1 MKRHASAF
9 GSARASFGPFEEPFW
24 GCPRKNQLRRTL
36 INVDDSA
43 LVALEGCP
51 PLEPAVS
58 RDLAAE
64 LNDPALSA
72 AHEFGAIYGQN
83 FDFVWAALSGLSAGA
98 EISVEDAAQDVW
110 LVVAR
115 SLPQFRG
122 ESSVT
127 TWLFGIARNVVRNHR
142 RLQRRKGC
150 TEAFDESLTLGN
162 EADGG
167 ETAEARVALRDIQL
181 FMQTLEESPR
191 EVFLCRFLLE
201 MSPREVAAATG
212 LGVLSVY
219 AQTRALKAS
228 FKTWHQSQSGNS
240 NETED
245 QPA

>member
-1 MKRHASAF
+1 M
-9 GSARASFGPFEEPFW
+9 
-24 GCPRKNQLRRTL
+24 
-36 INVDDSA
+36 DDSA

-51 PLEPAVS
+51 PLDPPVS
-58 RDLAAE
+58 RDVAQEVSASS
-64 LNDPALSA
+64 LNAT
-72 AHEFGAIYGQN
+72 HEFSAIYGQN
-83 FDFVWAALSGLSAGA
+83 FDFVWAALCGLSSGA

-150 TEAFDESLTLGN
+150 TEAFDESLSLGD
-162 EADGG
+162 EMDAGG
-167 ETAEARVALRDIQL
+167 QTAEARVALRDIQL
-181 FMQTLEESPR
+181 FMMTLEEASR

-228 FKTWHQSQSGNS
+228 FKTWHQSQSGNPD
-240 NETED
+240 ETED